1 MTGLP
6 EGIAFKKPGQYGLRQ
21 VQQIMEHANEI
32 QFIITDN
39 GQDPMLNESE
49 KKEYRNIL
57 KKIVSDEKVSSCILK
72 NEVIE
77 EQDLEVTDLDL
88 SKREFDLLATKLNH
102 VFKSDALTTLAANYE
117 SSRVHQ
123 GYILPVYTDT
133 DEPYWLFYY
142 PGSADAIEALS
153 AEDKIWGYW
162 LDKTNDALTY
172 DMLKNVKTFIIGLNM
187 ICPQEKELGSLRYK
201 SSILDTCN
209 RITIPSS
216 FDKSILECLA
226 EQGFL

>member
-1 MTGLP
+1 M
-6 EGIAFKKPGQYGLRQ
+6 
-21 VQQIMEHANEI
+21 
-32 QFIITDN
+32 
-39 GQDPMLNESE
+39 
-49 KKEYRNIL
+49 
-57 KKIVSDEKVSSCILK
+57 
-72 NEVIE
+72 
-77 EQDLEVTDLDL
+77 EVTNLDL
-88 SKREFDLLATKLNH
+88 SKREFDILATKLNH
-102 VFKSDALTTLAANYE
+102 IFKSDALTTLTANYQ

-153 AEDKIWGYW
+153 AEDKIWGYL
-162 LDKTNDALTY
+162 LDKTDNALTY

-187 ICPQEKELGSLRYK
+187 ICSQEKELGSLRYK
-201 SSILDTCN
+201 SSISET

-226 EQGFL
+226 EQGFLYNYSMLLFSDTHHIHGVSKVNLPKFVIYGRLAVTCLSCIGPNFYCIKEEGHKCIV

>member
-1 MTGLP
+1 
-6 EGIAFKKPGQYGLRQ
+6 
-21 VQQIMEHANEI
+21 MEHANDI

-39 GQDPMLNESE
+39 GQVGSEDTFWQVLNESE
-49 KKEYRNIL
+49 KEEYSNIL
-57 KKIVSDEKVSSCILK
+57 KKIVNNEKVSSCILK

-77 EQDLEVTDLDL
+77 EHDLEVTNLDL
-88 SKREFDLLATKLNH
+88 SKREFDILATKLNH
-102 VFKSDALTTLAANYE
+102 IFKSDVLTTLTANYQ

-162 LDKTNDALTY
+162 LDKTDDALTY
-172 DMLKNVKTFIIGLNM
+172 HMLKNVKTFIIGLNM
-187 ICPQEKELGSLRYK
+187 ICSQEKELGSLRYK
-201 SSILDTCN
+201 SSISET

-216 FDKSILECLA
+216 FDKSILECSA

>member
-1 MTGLP
+1 MP

-21 VQQIMEHANEI
+21 VQQIIEHANDI

-39 GQDPMLNESE
+39 GQVGSEDTFWQVLNESE
-49 KKEYRNIL
+49 KEEYSNIL
-57 KKIVSDEKVSSCILK
+57 KKIVNNEKVSSCILK

-77 EQDLEVTDLDL
+77 EHDLEVTNLDL
-88 SKREFDLLATKLNH
+88 SKREFDILATKLNH
-102 VFKSDALTTLAANYE
+102 IFKSDALTTLTANYE
-117 SSRVHQ
+117 SSRVQQ

-162 LDKTNDALTY
+162 LDKTDDALTY
-172 DMLKNVKTFIIGLNM
+172 DMLKTG
-187 ICPQEKELGSLRYK
+187 
-201 SSILDTCN
+201 
-209 RITIPSS
+209 
-216 FDKSILECLA
+216 
-226 EQGFL
+226 